1 MEVGLWFPTE
11 TGAYV
16 IKKDAQG
23 HPDVVPLAG
32 AEPLA
37 DREAKKVVIKRAYEQ
52 LTGRPYPHD
61 HAATRQVLWDFL
73 EVAIKYLP

>member
-1 MEVGLWFPTE
+1 MEVGLWLSTE
-11 TGAYV
+11 AGTYV
-16 IKKDAQG
+16 IKKDGQG
-23 HPDVVPLAG
+23 HPDVVSLAG
-32 AEPLA
+32 AEPLP
-37 DREAKKVVIKRAYEQ
+37 DREAKKIAVKRAYEQ